1 FGAFPYAL
9 EDGVHQPTLGY
20 ALSHFAIT
28 TVCVF
33 VPCFLMGV
41 TFPLLCDAFRDRPRF
56 PAALY
61 AWNTLGA
68 CAGILA
74 CEALL
79 IPWFGH
85 DSTFVLMVGLNVALG
100 GWFVLARSLPGDE
113 RAAAAIDAPEPAPA
127 ARSITPAMALT
138 AAIVGGFL
146 TGAFEADVLRRLQF
160 LGCRTPAALA
170 AISFWAILAIF
181 GASVAVRAAP
191 RLRFATI
198 QAGYGAALLIY
209 VLLWQFAYPLRDWAN
224 AGDQERVV
232 ETLRDTTGLGITF
245 RFFEFG
251 YGLGSVLLFTGLFVF
266 PAFCLLSLLLPWV
279 CNAMQRERRHLGLVY
294 GANTA

>member
-1 FGAFPYAL
+1 
-9 EDGVHQPTLGY
+9 
-20 ALSHFAIT
+20 
-28 TVCVF
+28 
-33 VPCFLMGV
+33 
-41 TFPLLCDAFRDRPRF
+41 
-56 PAALY
+56 
-61 AWNTLGA
+61 
-68 CAGILA
+68 
-74 CEALL
+74 
-79 IPWFGH
+79 
-85 DSTFVLMVGLNVALG
+85 
-100 GWFVLARSLPGDE
+100 
-113 RAAAAIDAPEPAPA
+113 
-127 ARSITPAMALT
+127 
-138 AAIVGGFL
+138 
-146 TGAFEADVLRRLQF
+146 
-160 LGCRTPAALA
+160 LA

-294 GANTA
+294 GANTAAFCAGILAFTLLAPRVDVFYSLKLFHLCFAVLVALLAVLKPWRSLARWKPTAAFGALALGCAIVPRGFDPSFLPPDSAAVRHPVRALRSNGTHTTYVVGDPSGDLLFFDSHSMS